1 MEQNNF
7 CLILGSRCNGR
18 VSAQCEYLERAYE
31 EKRNKEQAPRDAIG
45 KIIKAYTDEFVELRK
60 QLQKKI
66 QQLKGQSPTTKRE
79 SIYRFAYMDIFSA
92 LSIQLGS
99 MQDRIEKKVED
110 IIKEYEEE

>member
-7 CLILGSRCNGR
+7 YFILGSRCNGR
-18 VSAQCEYLERAYE
+18 LSAQREYLERAYE
-31 EKRNKEQAPRDAIG
+31 KMHKKDTSPRDAMG

-60 QLQKKI
+60 QVQKKI
-66 QQLKGQSPTTKRE
+66 QQLKGQVPTTKRE
-79 SIYRFAYMDIFSA
+79 SIYRFAYMDIFSV

-99 MQDRIEKKVED
+99 MQDRIEKKVEG